1 VDVSC
6 ESEVAAALA
15 SCVSRHGGLAIV
27 ANAAAAHPFGTV
39 LNTDM
44 AIWERCMA
52 VNVGSI
58 CLTAR
63 FGIPHNATQ
72 GGGCPR
78 RFRFTGL
85 GAHAA
90 HHASVIDHQY
100 LKSQ

>member
-27 ANAAAAHPFGTV
+27 ANAAV
-39 LNTDM
+39 